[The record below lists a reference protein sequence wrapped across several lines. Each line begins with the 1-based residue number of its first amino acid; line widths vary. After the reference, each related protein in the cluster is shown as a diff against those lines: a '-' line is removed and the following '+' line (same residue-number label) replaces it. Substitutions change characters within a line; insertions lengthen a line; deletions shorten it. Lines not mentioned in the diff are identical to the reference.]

1 MRPPGRQ
8 GAPSASSAV
17 SQRLTLGVRMLR
29 AHRGHPRRWL
39 PTCAVSPELQ
49 DVEMGARV
57 SRAFR
62 NFNLENRAER
72 EISKMKPSTAP
83 KHPSTRGLLQ
93 EQLSQH
99 PEIKEEVSRKDNK
112 LLSLL
117 KDVYVDSKDPVSS
130 LPVKDAEVRRQ
141 EPKEFRLP
149 IGQQLDKNV
158 MDIPKGKVSV
168 VEALTLLNNHKLSP
182 ETWTAEKIAQEYHLE
197 LKDVNSLLKYFVT
210 FEVKI
215 FPPEDRKA
223 IPSK

>member
-1 MRPPGRQ
+1 
-8 GAPSASSAV
+8 
-17 SQRLTLGVRMLR
+17 
-29 AHRGHPRRWL
+29 
-39 PTCAVSPELQ
+39 
-49 DVEMGARV
+49 MGARV

-62 NFNLENRAER
+62 NFNLENRTER

-99 PEIKEEVSRKDNK
+99 PEIKEEISRKDNK

-130 LPVKDAEVRRQ
+130 LPVKDEVRRQ

-149 IGQQLDKNV
+149 IGQQFDKNV
-158 MDIPKGKVSV
+158 TDIPKGKISV